1 MVMKV
6 ATQSAAAPETRTIPA
21 GEFKAKCLRL
31 MDEVNEKK
39 LTLIITKRGKPVSQV
54 VPPATEEKPFRPVW
68 GRSPGIRIPPNFEEL
83 RAKLALDWADPG
95 EKWARAN
102 GGRRS
107 KKR

>member
-1 MVMKV
+1 MVM
-6 ATQSAAAPETRTIPA
+6 ASASQSAPPHATRTIPA
-21 GEFKAKCLRL
+21 GEFKAKCLQL
-31 MDEVNEKK
+31 MDEVNDKK

-54 VPPATEEKPFRPVW
+54 TAPAPQEKPFRSII
-68 GRSPGIRIPPNFEEL
+68 GRSPGIRIPPDFEEL